1 MCGRLLLRCRP
12 LSSSVSAIHTLRK
25 VGRMTSFFTDQRVAV
40 TLAIGILLVAF
51 LAARQ
56 ISSMARWRPAGPIAL
71 LAATPLIPNI
81 RLGLHLSADDL
92 LPLIGLGMLI
102 WQGPLPSWTRS
113 RLFQVALVSLFV
125 ATVARVASAIA
136 NGTDVADSLAMMIEA
151 IVRPAL
157 LLAIA
162 AYVATAQPAERR
174 RTFVATA
181 VAIVGTF
188 EAAFGLL
195 AYVVPLP
202 DHIGLQLLAAWKES
216 LGGCGARITGTLG
229 LSANHVGAVFI
240 VTIPVTIALAINQQ
254 GWRRWMWTAATATQG
269 VALILTFTRSSIILA
284 AVVFVALLLYH
295 RQVKLLL
302 VALALSAVLLL
313 SVTTPTCQPKQGAP
327 PANGGQGGGIA
338 VITNRLGDNT
348 DRLALWYSAT
358 VAMLDHPIFGVGL
371 GRLQAVVA
379 SNPDRYVRTPFG
391 IAGSTAH
398 NTILLAG
405 AETGVLGAIATLVMN
420 GVLTLAALFWIWRG
434 RHQPLVSAAGFAVGA
449 FLVQGMFNNLFTVGV
464 TGVLLALMVGT
475 FASAL
480 TESTDPRA
488 GSTAAGES

>member
-1 MCGRLLLRCRP
+1 
-12 LSSSVSAIHTLRK
+12 
-25 VGRMTSFFTDQRVAV
+25 MTSFFTDKGVV
-40 TLAIGILLVAF
+40 VPLAIGILLVAF

-71 LAATPLIPNI
+71 LAAAPLIPNI

-92 LPLIGLGMLI
+92 LPLIGLGILI
-102 WQGPLPSWTRS
+102 WQGPLPSWTKS
-113 RLFQVALVSLFV
+113 RLFRVALVSLFV

-136 NGTDVADSLAMMIEA
+136 NGTDVADSFGMLIEA
-151 IVRPAL
+151 VVRPAL

-174 RTFVATA
+174 RHFVATA

-202 DHIGLQLLAAWKES
+202 DHIGLQLIASWKES
-216 LGGCGARITGTLG
+216 LGGCGARITGSLG
-229 LSANHVGAVFI
+229 LGANHIGAVF
-240 VTIPVTIALAINQQ
+240 VLTIPVTIGLAIREE
-254 GWRRWMWTAATATQG
+254 GWRRWMWTAASGAQG
-269 VALILTFTRSSIILA
+269 AALILTFTRTSIILA

-295 RQVKLLL
+295 RQLKLLL
-302 VALALSAVLLL
+302 VASALGALFLF
-313 SVTTPTCQPKQGAP
+313 SVTSLACQPKSGSTP
-327 PANGGQGGGIA
+327 GPDGQGGIS

-348 DRLALWYSAT
+348 DRPALWYSAT
-358 VAMLDHPIFGVGL
+358 VIMLDHPIFGVGL
-371 GRLQAVVA
+371 GRIQEVIA
-379 SNPDRYVRTPFG
+379 SQPDRYVHTPFG
-391 IAGSTAH
+391 TAASTAH

-420 GVLTLAALFWIWRG
+420 AVLALAAGFWIWRG
-434 RHQPLVSAAGFAVGA
+434 RHQPLVSAAGFAVLA
-449 FLVQGMFNNLFTVGV
+449 FLVQGMLNNLFTVGV

-475 FASAL
+475 FASVL
-480 TESTDPRA
+480 TEPRDPAPGDA
-488 GSTAAGES
+488 GAREA